1 MYSLGILCIPRSI
14 HANRYNTLINQ
25 RENNN
30 SSFSHPKVRA
40 SHLNRWLTLPMQTTL
55 TITPRCVPHILIG
68 NVQSYTSM
76 SQTKRNNADLWQLA
90 KIHSHPT
97 VNTCA
102 IFHMTA
108 KQITVVSTRMK
119 PIDMSC
125 SKNENSAKLMTDG
138 IKIAQLRSHK
148 SKFCPVRNRPKLW
161 NFQNDNERATKT
173 SKTSRNR
180 IHSSLSLTTLC
191 TAFCI
196 LHCNCRSSLPEL
208 SVTTQ
213 LASESKIYTQQSML
227 QAP

>member
-1 MYSLGILCIPRSI
+1 MTTCKNSLTTNCQCMHNPSHDCKTDHSGL
-14 HANRYNTLINQ
+14 HAYET
-25 RENNN
+25 
-30 SSFSHPKVRA
+30 
-40 SHLNRWLTLPMQTTL
+40 
-55 TITPRCVPHILIG
+55 
-68 NVQSYTSM
+68 
-76 SQTKRNNADLWQLA
+76 
-90 KIHSHPT
+90 
-97 VNTCA
+97 
-102 IFHMTA
+102 
-108 KQITVVSTRMK
+108 
-119 PIDMSC
+119 IDMSC
-125 SKNENSAKLMTDG
+125 SKNENNAKLMTDG